1 MNDIAAQSY
10 YAASVERSQAYPSL
24 TGPLQADL
32 CIVGAGYTGLCAAL
46 HAANAGARTVLL
58 ESHSVGF
65 GASGRNG
72 GQIHSGHRQDQ
83 KTLEIWLGT
92 DRARDL
98 WRIAE
103 DGKALVRTLAAAN
116 CDLKSGLLIAAH
128 DGDALRKL
136 AGETEHLHTH
146 YGYGDARVLSGE
158 AVASAVGSSAYRGGQ
173 FDGGGG
179 HLHPLKYARS
189 LARAAA
195 SAGAT
200 IRENSQ
206 VLDLTESATGIA
218 VRTAFGNVRAD
229 KVIVACDAFIGVLLP
244 ELAPYIGHVES
255 FITATEPLNPELDSA
270 ILPTDWAVADT
281 RHVLDYYRKSNDGR
295 VLFAGRESYWFP
307 PKDIAALVRPRMLR
321 VFPALKST
329 RTEFAWSGS
338 VSITRT
344 RMPHFGRSGSRVLF
358 GHGYSGHGVALAT
371 IGGKLLAEAAL
382 TKSEGFDVLASVP
395 AKPFPGPQ
403 WTRKSLIA
411 AALLR
416 YKLEDLF

>member
-1 MNDIAAQSY
+1 MNDDTAQSY
-10 YAASVERSQAYPSL
+10 YAASTERGQAYPSL

-32 CIVGAGYTGLCAAL
+32 CIVGAGYTGLCAAI
-46 HAANAGARTVLL
+46 HAARAGARAVLL

-83 KTLEIWLGT
+83 KTLETWLGF

-103 DGKALVRTLAAAN
+103 EGKALVRALAAN
-116 CDLKSGLLIAAH
+116 CDLKPGLLIAAH

-136 AGETEHLHTH
+136 EVETEHLHTH
-146 YGYGDARVLSGE
+146 YGYGDTKVLSAE
-158 AVASAVGSSAYRGGQ
+158 AVAETVGSSAYRGGQ

-189 LARAAA
+189 LAQAAA
-195 SAGAT
+195 SAGVT

-206 VLDLTESATGIA
+206 VLDLTEYATGIA

-229 KVIVACDAFIGVLLP
+229 KVIVACDAFIGTLLP

-255 FITATEPLNPELDSA
+255 FITATEPLKPELDA
-270 ILPTDWAVADT
+270 TVLPANWAVADT
-281 RHVLDYYRKSNDGR
+281 RHVLDYYRKSVDGR

-329 RTEFAWSGS
+329 RTEFAWSGT

-344 RMPHFGRSGSRVLF
+344 RMPHFGRSGSRILF

-371 IGGKLLAEAAL
+371 IGGKLLADAAL
-382 TKSEGFDVLASVP
+382 NKSDDFDVLASVP
-395 AKPFPGPQ
+395 AEPFPGPQ

-411 AALLR
+411 AALLWYR
-416 YKLEDLF
+416 LEDLV